1 MVLEDLTVLDCS
13 QAGAGPYGA
22 GILAKAG
29 ADVINVEPPGGATTR
44 EYVGGGWFACSDQRK
59 RSIGVD
65 LTTEASR
72 ELMADLVADADVV
85 FHNYMPETAEKLGL
99 DYETLRGYND
109 AVIVTVVSGF
119 GKDGPYRDRIAYDPI
134 AQAMSGLMDVT
145 GEPDR
150 KPSRVGGST
159 VDIGTGINA
168 ALGTLMALHRREITG
183 EGDRIDATLFDTAA
197 MYLGAFYSDYS
208 LSGNERGRH
217 GHITPGRAPYALL
230 ETKTDP
236 VYIAIAQDRQWARF
250 CRLFDREAWIDD
262 DRFAT
267 NAARVQNLEALID
280 SMEAVVADYTQAE
293 VVETLEGRVPV
304 GELQTIAEAATDKH
318 YHERGTLTHVY
329 HPDHDGAEAI
339 ATALPVDF
347 EDGSPPTD
355 TTLPAFGEHTDAI
368 LDDLGFSSAEVAA
381 LRDDGVVH

>member
-99 DYETLRGYND
+99 DYETLRSYND
-109 AVIVTVVSGF
+109 AIIVTVVSGF

-134 AQAMSGLMDVT
+134 AQAMSGLMHVT

-150 KPSRVGGST
+150 KPARVGGST

-183 EGDRIDATLFDTAA
+183 EGRPDRRDAVRHCRGVSRGILQRLQPLRERTRTARPHHA
-197 MYLGAFYSDYS
+197 
-208 LSGNERGRH
+208 R
-217 GHITPGRAPYALL
+217 PGPLRAP
-230 ETKTDP
+230 
-236 VYIAIAQDRQWARF
+236 QD
-250 CRLFDREAWIDD
+250 
-262 DRFAT
+262 
-267 NAARVQNLEALID
+267 
-280 SMEAVVADYTQAE
+280 
-293 VVETLEGRVPV
+293 
-304 GELQTIAEAATDKH
+304 
-318 YHERGTLTHVY
+318 
-329 HPDHDGAEAI
+329 
-339 ATALPVDF
+339 
-347 EDGSPPTD
+347 EDGSGVHRHRPGPPVGAF
-355 TTLPAFGEHTDAI
+355 LPAVRPRGVDRRR
-368 LDDLGFSSAEVAA
+368 SV
-381 LRDDGVVH
+381 RD